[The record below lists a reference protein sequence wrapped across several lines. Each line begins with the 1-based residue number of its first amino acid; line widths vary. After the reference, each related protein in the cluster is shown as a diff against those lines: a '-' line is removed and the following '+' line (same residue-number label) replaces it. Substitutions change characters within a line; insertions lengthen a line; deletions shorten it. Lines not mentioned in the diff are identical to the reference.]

1 MKELHVYKKG
11 RVYALVDNQG
21 NYSVNAEG
29 EEGDIFT
36 NFHQNGSWEPVEFND
51 LPDWFREQLSESQLS
66 ELKKEV

>member
-21 NYSVNAEG
+21 NYSVNVEN
-29 EEGDIFT
+29 EEGGIFT
-36 NFHQNGSWEPVEFND
+36 NFHQDGSWMPVEFEN
-51 LPDWFREQLSESQLS
+51 LPTWFKEQLGEFQLS